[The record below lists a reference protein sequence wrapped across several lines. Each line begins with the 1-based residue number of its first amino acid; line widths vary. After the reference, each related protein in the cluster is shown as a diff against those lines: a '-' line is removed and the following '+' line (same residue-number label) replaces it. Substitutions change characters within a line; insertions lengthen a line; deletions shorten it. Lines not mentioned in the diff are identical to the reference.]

1 MARKLDK
8 QKAIKL
14 RQKGFSYSQI
24 KEKLNIGKGTLSEW
38 LSGMPLSEERIK
50 ELRDFSPQRIER
62 YRNTMQ
68 KKSRDQHDLI
78 YKNIKD
84 KLKSLSDRD
93 LLISGF
99 FLYWG
104 EGSKTKSY
112 SVALT
117 NTNPKMLVF
126 FIKWLEFFNVPK
138 EKLRVK
144 LHLYSDMKIKDQVSF
159 WSKTLDIPITQFR
172 NSYIKKTK
180 LSSVTY
186 KNGFGHG
193 TCSVIVED
201 KVIASQILIGL
212 EYIQDILNI
221 N

>member
-14 RQKGFSYSQI
+14 RQKGLSYSQI
-24 KEKLNIGKGTLSEW
+24 KEKLGIGKGTLSEW
-38 LSGMPLSEERIK
+38 LSDMPLSEKRIK

-68 KKSRDQHDLI
+68 KKRNLQHDLI

-126 FIKWLEFFNVPK
+126 FIKWLNFFNVPK

-144 LHLYSDMKIKDQVSF
+144 LHLYSDMKVKEQILF
-159 WSKTLDIPITQFR
+159 WSKTLNIPVLQFR
-172 NSYIKKTK
+172 NSYIKESKF
-180 LSSVTY
+180 SSISY

-201 KVIASQILIGL
+201 KDIASQILIGL
-212 EYIQDILNI
+212 EYIQDILTLN
-221 N
+221 

>member
-14 RQKGFSYSQI
+14 RQKGNSYSQI
-24 KEKLNIGKGTLSEW
+24 KEKLGINKSTLSGW
-38 LSGMPLSEERIK
+38 LSDMPLSQERIK
-50 ELRDFSPQRIER
+50 KLRDFNPQRIER

-68 KKSRDQHDLI
+68 NKRNFQHDLI

-104 EGSKTKSY
+104 EGSKTKYY

-126 FIKWLEFFNVPK
+126 FIKWLDFFNVPK

-144 LHLYSDMKIKDQVSF
+144 LHLYSDMKVKEQISF
-159 WSKTLDIPITQFR
+159 WSKTLNIPISQFR
-172 NSYIKKTK
+172 NSYIKESKF
-180 LSSVTY
+180 SSISY

-201 KVIASQILIGL
+201 KAIASQILIGL
-212 EYIQDILNI
+212 EYIQDILSSN
-221 N
+221 

>member
-14 RQKGFSYSQI
+14 RQKGLSYSQI
-24 KEKLNIGKGTLSEW
+24 KEKLGIGKGTLSEW
-38 LSGMPLSEERIK
+38 LSDMPLSEKRIK

-68 KKSRDQHDLI
+68 NKRNLQHDLV
-78 YKNIKD
+78 YKGIKD

-126 FIKWLEFFNVPK
+126 FIRWLEFFNVPR

-144 LHLYSDMKIKDQVSF
+144 LHLYSDMKVKEQISF
-159 WSKTLDIPITQFR
+159 WSKTLDIPTSQFR
-172 NSYIKKTK
+172 NSYIKESKF
-180 LSSVTY
+180 SSISY

-201 KVIASQILIGL
+201 KSIASQILIGL
-212 EYIQDILNI
+212 EYIQDILSEN
-221 N
+221 